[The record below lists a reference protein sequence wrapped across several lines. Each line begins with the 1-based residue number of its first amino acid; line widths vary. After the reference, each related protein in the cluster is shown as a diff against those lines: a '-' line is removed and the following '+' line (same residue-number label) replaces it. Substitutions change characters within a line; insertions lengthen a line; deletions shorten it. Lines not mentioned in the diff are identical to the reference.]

1 MADKLFRKRK
11 NQALWTAEYRRPFY
25 AAGGGG
31 GSPAEEWFAGRL
43 AEKPPYVV
51 QCTGCRSNHWTGRS
65 CDDQSCGE
73 HQRLA
78 PAETLGS
85 GQRIERTKRL
95 PVGSTGGKLHDTIIS
110 FGDSLRDKVVE
121 AAADAAEEAQLVL
134 S

>member
-1 MADKLFRKRK
+1 MSWRTNFFASAK

-73 HQRLA
+73 HQRLSSRRESWEA
-78 PAETLGS
+78 GK
-85 GQRIERTKRL
+85 IKWL
-95 PVGSTGGKLHDTIIS
+95 PVGTTGGKLHDTIIS

-121 AAADAAEEAQLVL
+121 AAADAAEEAPLVL